1 PQQDNPIKAPAF
13 RVTVEGKPAYS
24 MQALA
29 GKQHLNPLIQDE
41 VYRIGRE
48 LLRNAYKH
56 ANAREIEAEI
66 RYEDRA
72 FRLRVRDDGKGID
85 PNVLEAGGRTGH
97 WGLTGMR
104 ERAKAMGGQLEI
116 WSNPG
121 AGTEVELCI
130 PAAVAYARAE
140 NRRSFSPRRSKAKL

>member
-1 PQQDNPIKAPAF
+1 A
-13 RVTVEGKPAYS
+13 S
-24 MQALA
+24 
-29 GKQHLNPLIQDE
+29 
-41 VYRIGRE
+41 
-48 LLRNAYKH
+48 
-56 ANAREIEAEI
+56 EIEAEI

-85 PNVLEAGGRTGH
+85 PNVLQAGGRTGH

-104 ERAKAMGGQLEI
+104 ERAHAIGGQLEI

-130 PAAVAYARAE
+130 PAAVAYARTD
-140 NRRSFSPRRSKAKL
+140 NGRRFWPSRSKAKM